1 MKCQETVSL
10 CSTSRLFATE
20 NGKVHAVHGFLAKKG
35 SFVLQKKLWLEA
47 EANSSLFQKLF

>member
-35 SFVLQKKLWLEA
+35 SFVLQKK
-47 EANSSLFQKLF
+47 